1 MNIITI
7 DPSLSCTAM
16 VINDKK
22 FIYTTHDT
30 AKTKTG
36 KLKNW
41 FELCKDLITYR
52 FHDNINEDDHVLSE
66 VLKFKLFLDL
76 TNNIKTDILA
86 NIDIKNPITVAIE
99 GYSHSSN
106 AGPLIDLVTFGTLLR
121 WNVMTLNDNVNMII
135 IPPTQLKLKA
145 AQLTY
150 PPIEKGV
157 KVKKYEWRNNE
168 GVSGGGFTK
177 IDMCKALLE
186 NDNLTCEWVAMLRDN
201 KEDILNLKNIP
212 KPIEDMNDAKLLYE
226 ILLKK

>member
-1 MNIITI
+1 
-7 DPSLSCTAM
+7 M
-16 VINDKK
+16 VVNDKK
-22 FIYTTHDT
+22 FIYTTNDT

-41 FELCKDLITYR
+41 FALCEPLITYR
-52 FHDNINEDDHVLSE
+52 FHDNISEDDHILSE
-66 VLKFKLFLDL
+66 VKKFNLYSYLVYR
-76 TNNIKTDILA
+76 IKSDILD
-86 NIDIKNPITVAIE
+86 NIDREKAYIIAIE

-121 WNVMTLNDNVNMII
+121 NEVLQIDPLIDLQI
-135 IPPTQLKLKA
+135 IPPTSLKLEA
-145 AQLTY
+145 AKLTY

-157 KVKKYEWRNNE
+157 KIKKYEWRNNE

-186 NDNLTCEWVAMLRDN
+186 NNDLSCDWVTMLRDN
-201 KEDILNLKNIP
+201 KENILSLKNIP